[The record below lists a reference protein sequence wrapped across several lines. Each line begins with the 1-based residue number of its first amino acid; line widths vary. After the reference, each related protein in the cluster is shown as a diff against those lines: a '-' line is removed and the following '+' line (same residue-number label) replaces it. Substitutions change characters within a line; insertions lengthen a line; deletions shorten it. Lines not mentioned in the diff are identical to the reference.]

1 MAQTELEEGAN
12 LDAENLAMAIIDTQ
26 KAEVAA
32 MPNSSVVHEAT
43 PQGAPLE

>member
-12 LDAENLAMAIIDTQ
+12 PDAKELAMAIMDTQ

-32 MPNSSVVHEAT
+32 MKQLSSA
-43 PQGAPLE
+43 